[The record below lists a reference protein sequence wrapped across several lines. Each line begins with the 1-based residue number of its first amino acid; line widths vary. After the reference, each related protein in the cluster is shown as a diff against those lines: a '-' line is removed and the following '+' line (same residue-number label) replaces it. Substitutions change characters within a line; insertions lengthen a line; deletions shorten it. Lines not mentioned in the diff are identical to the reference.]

1 MVRKDIVKHLNIEIM
16 KVTIYGAGQIGI
28 TAMSNILFT
37 QAPGVAEV
45 IMYSPRN
52 HKRVEGA
59 YMDLCDASS
68 LINHNS
74 GWRFRATGEAKD
86 MQGSDLVFLCAGDS
100 PTAEEYAEGAK
111 KGIDDRM
118 VQAKKN
124 ISILKKFCADTRKY
138 APNAIVFIVSNPVD
152 MMTEM
157 ARLELPI
164 QEVYGLGCYLD
175 SARFKRELY
184 EHLAKEGWRGSYS
197 EINAW
202 IIGHH
207 CGTMFPHEYSLG
219 LSNPDGFNGDL
230 SEVVEKALAR
240 TRNRGLEITN
250 VNKGATTQKL
260 NNGAYF
266 APSLM
271 VVEIMKA
278 FVNGETILLPLNRR
292 IDEDDLLPDFVG
304 YQAQLLSL
312 IDERRVRPCHVSF
325 TGNDV
330 NNMRTS
336 IKCYEESKKLF
347 FSAYNAE

>member
-1 MVRKDIVKHLNIEIM
+1 M
-16 KVTIYGAGQIGI
+16 KICIYGAGQIGI

-37 QAPGVAEV
+37 KATGVAEV

-59 YMDLCDASS
+59 YLDLCDAAS
-68 LINHNS
+68 LVDHNS
-74 GWRFRATGEAKD
+74 GWKFRATGEAED
-86 MQGSDLVFLCAGDS
+86 MRNSDIVFLCAGDS
-100 PTAEEYAEGAK
+100 PTEEEYAEGAK

-157 ARLELPI
+157 ARLELPTH
-164 QEVYGLGCYLD
+164 EVYGLGCYLD

-184 EHLAKEGWRGSYS
+184 EHLTKEGWKGSYS
-197 EINAW
+197 DIDAW

-207 CGTMFPHEYSLG
+207 CGTMFPYEYSLFFSDFEG
-219 LSNPDGFNGDL
+219 LPDNL
-230 SEVVEKALAR
+230 SEIVEKALTR

-250 VNKGATTQKL
+250 VNKGAATQKL

-278 FVNGETILLPLNRR
+278 FVNGETLFLPLNRK
-292 IDEDDLLPDFVG
+292 IEEADLLHEFVG
-304 YQAQLLSL
+304 YHAQLFCVIS
-312 IDERRVRPCHVSF
+312 ERKVIPLCKEFSE
-325 TGNDV
+325 NDV
-330 NNMRTS
+330 HNMKVS
-336 IKCYEESKKLF
+336 IETYEESKKLF
-347 FSAYNAE
+347 FSTYNAE